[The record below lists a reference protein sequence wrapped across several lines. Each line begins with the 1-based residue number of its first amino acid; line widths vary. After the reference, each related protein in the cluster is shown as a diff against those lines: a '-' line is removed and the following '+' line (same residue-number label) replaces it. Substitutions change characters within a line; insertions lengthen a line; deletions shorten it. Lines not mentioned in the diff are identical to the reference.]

1 MNNLI
6 KSTLVAA
13 GLFSLAAPA
22 SAAILDGWQIDTTS
36 VGGVLTKNI
45 GNIVLG
51 GGLAT
56 VNQQINALG
65 QVYVGA
71 RFSEFGAIYSL
82 SYVKEN
88 VVGSGDFGAQNIFGI
103 VGGQVIQYQFEFS
116 GLGGYVTNV
125 GAGGSIN
132 YVFDSLSSSGSIKL
146 NLSTDGGSTFTTV
159 LSSFKKPTGG
169 GSLNDF
175 AGGAG
180 TNGDSSLN
188 TIVTNAAGDV
198 PVAGLFRNSAGTA
211 LDDQILLDQLL
222 FFVRTNNKIQDPF
235 VGPVLC
241 DVDNNANTQEFCAV
255 GRVTSE
261 GSGNLAIPE
270 PATLA
275 LLGAGFAG
283 LGFFG
288 RRNKKQA

>member
-1 MNNLI
+1 MNKLL
-6 KSTLVAA
+6 KGALVAA

-22 SAAILDGWQIDTTS
+22 SAYILDGWQLDTSS

-45 GNIVLG
+45 GHIVLG

-56 VNQQINALG
+56 VNQQINGLG
-65 QVYVGA
+65 QVYAGA

-82 SYVKEN
+82 AYVKEN

-103 VGGQVIQYQFEFS
+103 VNNNVVQYQFEFS
-116 GLGGYVTNV
+116 GLSGYVSNV
-125 GAGGSIN
+125 GAGGAID
-132 YVFDSLSSSGSIKL
+132 YVFDSLSTGGSI
-146 NLSTDGGSTFTTV
+146 NLKMSVDGGNTFTT
-159 LSSFKKPTGG
+159 LLTSFKKPTGG

-175 AGGAG
+175 SGGAG
-180 TNGDSSLN
+180 TNGDSTLN
-188 TIVTNAAGDV
+188 SVVTDLQ
-198 PVAGLFRNSAGTA
+198 VAGLFKDSTGTA
-211 LDDQILLDQLL
+211 LDAKVLLDQLL

-235 VGPVLC
+235 VGPVAC
-241 DVDNNANTQEFCAV
+241 NVDNNVNTQEFCAV
-255 GRVTSE
+255 GKITSE

-288 RRNKKQA
+288 RRNKKHA